1 VQGREQEQAQEQQP
15 LVRAQEQQPS
25 VQEREQEQRPSV
37 QEREQGRVS
46 FPPIALSYLQ
56 FARPVRPTF
65 YAQAS

>member
-1 VQGREQEQAQEQQP
+1 MQERE
-15 LVRAQEQQPS
+15 QEQQPS

-37 QEREQGRVS
+37 QERARERERAQARVS
-46 FPPIALSYLQ
+46 FPPIALSYSQ